1 MGRRAVEG
9 GEDPGASAA
18 AALGAARELAAELGV
33 TSAEAA
39 VALASGAIE
48 ASTASGEDA
57 LIAVRNALPD
67 EFLEPPAMLVE
78 D

>member
-1 MGRRAVEG
+1 MQRAVER
-9 GEDPGASAA
+9 GEDPGASATA
-18 AALGAARELAAELGV
+18 AFGAARELAAELGV

-48 ASTASGEDA
+48 AATDSGGDA
-57 LIAVRNALPD
+57 LIPVRDALPD
-67 EFLEPPAMLVE
+67 EFTETRAISVE